1 MTKMTKKNSTTAV
14 LVLGGIAVAMAT
26 AGCPSSTQAPGT
38 SGKAKTTE
46 QERAQQY
53 RDAYNRKPP
62 GAQR

>member
-46 QERAQQY
+46 AERAQ
-53 RDAYNRKPP
+53 
-62 GAQR
+62 